1 MSTTI
6 AAKARHKR
14 YRATHARLR
23 VDVPAADLAELRK
36 RLPRRGDISRAVR
49 RALLALLRSLR
60 EHDAARSDAARGPL

>member
-1 MSTTI
+1 MSTI

-23 VDVPAADLAELRK
+23 VDVPTADLAELRR

-49 RALLALLRSLR
+49 RALLALLRNLR
-60 EHDAARSDAARGPL
+60 ERDAARDAAAQGLV

>member
-1 MSTTI
+1 MSTI

-23 VDVPAADLAELRK
+23 VDVPAADLAELRQ

-60 EHDAARSDAARGPL
+60 ERDAARGATAQDLT